1 MTKSKYF
8 LLFCIAF
15 ILGVFLGS
23 YVSIQIWIL
32 FLLAGFCISLVFLF
46 GINKTNRPLDKEGN
60 GVDSESCNKKLPIL
74 VSILIVFL
82 LAGFIRMES
91 VKLEEKDIFEIEV
104 LNGQKL
110 SLEGDVSSMPEI
122 KNGRQKLVLENI
134 NKAENNQKIE
144 GEIIVYAGQYPEYD
158 FGDRIKFE
166 GKINLPEDFDGFEYR
181 NYLFTRGIYY
191 IAYYPKIEIA
201 KKNNKGLNFQ
211 ILQFR
216 KYADGLIQKTFPQP
230 HAGIISAMTLGI
242 KSNISDEVLENFN
255 KTGTRHIIAISGL
268 HMTIVAVVLMFLLLA
283 IGLKRNYA
291 FYFAILGIVFFV
303 ALVGFPP
310 SAVRAAVMGGMVLFA
325 VKVGRLANAGNAIVF
340 AGVLML
346 LYNPNLLRYD
356 TGFQLSFSAILG
368 IIYIFPQLDK
378 IFEKY
383 PDHLNIKSML
393 LITISAQLATLPI
406 IINSFGSFSLL
417 SVFANVLIL
426 PFVPAVMLGG
436 FLAIILGSANLFLA
450 QIISYPIWLVLSYQ
464 IEIIKFFAS
473 FDFAHFN
480 FEKTGSLFVAVYYG
494 VLVLGVRHV
503 SAKKE
508 AIARQ

>member
-15 ILGVFLGS
+15 IFGVFLGS
-23 YVSIQIWIL
+23 YASIQIWIL
-32 FLLAGFCISLVFLF
+32 FLLAGFCISLVFLL
-46 GINKTNRPLDKEGN
+46 GINKANRPPDKGGW
-60 GVDSESCNKKLPIL
+60 GVDSISYSKKLPIL
-74 VSILIVFL
+74 VLMLIAFL

-91 VKLEEKDIFEIEV
+91 GKLSGKDIFKIEN

-110 SLEGDVSSMPEI
+110 SLEGDISSMPEI
-122 KNGRQKLVLENI
+122 KNGKQKIVLENI
-134 NKAENNQKIE
+134 SKTENNQKIE

-158 FGDRIKFE
+158 FGDRIRLE
-166 GKINLPEDFDGFEYR
+166 GKISLPENFDGFEYR
-181 NYLFTRGIYY
+181 NYLFTKGIYY
-191 IAYYPKIEIA
+191 IAYYPKIEIV
-201 KKNNKGLNFQ
+201 KKNNEGINFQ

-216 KYADGLIQKTFPQP
+216 KYASGLIKKIFPQP

-242 KSNISDEVLENFN
+242 KSNISDEVLESFN

-291 FYFAILGIVFFV
+291 FYFAILGIIFFV

-310 SAVRAAVMGGMVLFA
+310 SAVRAAVMGGLVLFA

-368 IIYIFPQLDK
+368 IIYIFPRLDK

-436 FLAIILGSANLFLA
+436 FLAIIIGSANLFLS

-464 IEIIKFFAS
+464 IEIIKFFTS
-473 FDFAHFN
+473 FDFAYFN
-480 FEKTGSLFVAVYYG
+480 FEKTGWIFFVIYYG
-494 VLVLGVRHV
+494 VLVLGVRYGNK
-503 SAKKE
+503 KKE
-508 AIARQ
+508 NNDL